1 MSKEHQIFG
10 QCKDCTWVVVPKK
23 WFIFYPENWGNDPN
37 WTIAYFSNGLV
48 KNHQFEQPGYIP
60 CRISIQCC
68 RNPAFR
74 MRQLSR
80 MVQPST
86 RYILRKTW
94 CRWGLSLGCF
104 RLGDGSGMSSA
115 FSGCWSCRRGKRFFS
130 GAAGGWEG
138 SHFLLCVNHQELGF
152 SKFVFFWGEDEFKE
166 TRKRCWILKF

>member
-37 WTIAYFSNGLV
+37 WTIAYFSKGLV
-48 KNHQFEQPGYIP
+48 KNPPIRTTWIHSG

-74 MRQLSR
+74 MRHLSR
-80 MVQPST
+80 MVQLPT

-104 RLGDGSGMSSA
+104 RLGDASGWA
-115 FSGCWSCRRGKRFFS
+115 ALFQVVEV
-130 GAAGGWEG
+130 AGGG
-138 SHFLLCVNHQELGF
+138 A
-152 SKFVFFWGEDEFKE
+152 VFFRGRPVVGRAAIFYYVLTTRRWDFQNLFFFGGE
-166 TRKRCWILKF
+166 RWA